1 MRTKNIFKTLAAA
14 MLMPAMLLTTAC
26 SSEDDAPN
34 NTVENTAKKGYTLPV
49 TINVTRQG
57 DDATSRATY
66 NEDTK
71 QLEFS
76 TNDKLFVKGSHDEA
90 GRFAG
95 TLARESGGTFSGT
108 ITTEHQYSGT
118 AQALLESAS
127 QAKAYLLPA
136 GYEFYDY
143 ITITNNSDYDDDI
156 SNDNSEAFAT
166 SKAGAVEQFSMESAD
181 SYSNGFALAPTNAI
195 LNFTITGLTAGA
207 SVTVNFNGVVS
218 EGVLADNSGTTTF
231 AIGYAGGTDLKDCT
245 LTVGDNNITLVN
257 ESKTLE
263 AGHIYNITR
272 SVATN
277 TVNLPTLYLNHTA
290 QNGET
295 LTGTLTHN
303 NVKISIADGA
313 TVTLDGVTINVTPD
327 TGNDWAGINCVGNA
341 TIILKGTNEI
351 NGFLYKEYPCIY
363 VPTDKTLTIQGDGS
377 LYAISNGNGA
387 GIGGGY
393 DISCGNIVIEGGTIT
408 AKGGSSAAG
417 IGSGYAS
424 SCGNITIK
432 GGTIEATGGWMG
444 AGIGC
449 GNSGNGANKPSCGN
463 ITITDGVTRV
473 TAWYGTS
480 AYSSIGIGGGGLT
493 DYNHLGTITI
503 GGTVYF
509 NGTYYENGGDS
520 YLKRYPGTYEPN
532 N

>member
-1 MRTKNIFKTLAAA
+1 MRTAGKRSRRPLHT
-14 MLMPAMLLTTAC
+14 
-26 SSEDDAPN
+26 ER
-34 NTVENTAKKGYTLPV
+34 
-49 TINVTRQG
+49 NVGCQFHFGCR
-57 DDATSRATY
+57 
-66 NEDTK
+66 
-71 QLEFS
+71 
-76 TNDKLFVKGSHDEA
+76 SHDEA

-118 AQALLESAS
+118 AQALLKTAS

-143 ITITNNSDYDDDI
+143 ITITNNSGYDDDI
-156 SNDNSEAFAT
+156 SNDNSGAFAT

-207 SVTVNFNGVVS
+207 SVTVNFNDVVS
-218 EGVLADNSGTTTF
+218 EGVLADNSGTATF

-245 LTVGDNNITLVN
+245 LTVGGNDVTLVN

-313 TVTLDGVTINVTPD
+313 TVTLDGVTINGTPD
-327 TGNDWAGINCVGNA
+327 GNNDWAGINCEGDA

-363 VPTDKTLTIQGDGS
+363 VPADKTLTIQGDGS
-377 LYAISNGNGA
+377 LYAISNGWGA
-387 GIGGGY
+387 GIGGGNK
-393 DISCGNIVIEGGTIT
+393 IPCGNIVIKGGTIT

-417 IGSGYAS
+417 IGSGYNS
-424 SCGNITIK
+424 SCGYITIE
-432 GGTIEATGGWMG
+432 GGTIEATGGYGG

-449 GNSGNGANKPSCGN
+449 GNAYNIEVSCGN
-463 ITITDGVTRV
+463 ITITNGVTRV
-473 TAWYGTS
+473 TAWYGTNAS
-480 AYSSIGIGGGGLT
+480 NSIGIGGG
-493 DYNHLGTITI
+493 DFNIYKLGTVTI
-503 GGTVYF
+503 GGTVYYDGQYWI
-509 NGTYYENGGDS
+509 NNPDDGTI
-520 YLKRYPGTYEPN
+520 YLARYPVTYEPN
-532 N
+532 K